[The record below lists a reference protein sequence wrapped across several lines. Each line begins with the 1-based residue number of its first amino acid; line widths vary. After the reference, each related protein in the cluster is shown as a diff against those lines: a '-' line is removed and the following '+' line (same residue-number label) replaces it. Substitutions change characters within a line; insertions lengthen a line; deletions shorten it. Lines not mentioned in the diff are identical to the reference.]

1 MILAVLLN
9 LFVLFFVEVNPQR
22 TTPYLSF
29 RGVPLAN
36 NSYVEFSRVKNSSFT
51 ALRCNTPL
59 RNCCTT
65 PLGERGNWFFP
76 NGSRVLSR
84 MSNNDIYQ
92 SRGVKKVDLHRA
104 RGTSPTGIY
113 CCAIPYKFSAK
124 ERLCVGLYN
133 NRGIAS

>member
-9 LFVLFFVEVNPQR
+9 LYFLFFGEVNPQR
-22 TTPYLSF
+22 TLYLSLW
-29 RGVPLAN
+29 GHLVAN
-36 NSYVEFSRVKNSSFT
+36 HSYVEFSRIEQSSFT

-59 RNCCTT
+59 QNCCTSQ
-65 PLGERGNWFFP
+65 LGELGNWFFP
-76 NGSRVLSR
+76 NGSRVLFN
-84 MSNNDIYQ
+84 MINNDIYQ
-92 SRGVKKVDLHRA
+92 SRGVKKVALHRA

>member
-9 LFVLFFVEVNPQR
+9 LYFLFFGEVNPQR
-22 TTPYLSF
+22 TPYLSL
-29 RGVPLAN
+29 RGHLLAN
-36 NSYVEFSRVKNSSFT
+36 NSYVEFSRVKNGSFSV
-51 ALRCNTPL
+51 LRCNTPL
-59 RNCCTT
+59 QNCCTT

-133 NRGIAS
+133 KRGMAS

>member
-9 LFVLFFVEVNPQR
+9 LNFLFFGEVNPQR
-22 TTPYLSF
+22 TPYLSL
-29 RGVPLAN
+29 RGHLLAN
-36 NSYVEFSRVKNSSFT
+36 NSYVEFSRVEQSSFT
-51 ALRCNTPL
+51 ALSCNTPL
-59 RNCCTT
+59 QNCCTSQ
-65 PLGERGNWFFP
+65 LGERGNWFFP

-84 MSNNDIYQ
+84 MRNNDIYRRREVQ
-92 SRGVKKVDLHRA
+92 RVELHRA

-124 ERLCVGLYN
+124 ERLCAGLYN

>member
-9 LFVLFFVEVNPQR
+9 LFFLYFVQVNSQR
-22 TTPYLSF
+22 TPYLSL
-29 RGVPLAN
+29 RGHLLAN
-36 NSYVEFSRVKNSSFT
+36 NSYVEFSRVKNGSYT

-59 RNCCTT
+59 QNCCTSQ
-65 PLGERGNWFFP
+65 LGELGNWFFP

-84 MSNNDIYQ
+84 MRNNDIYRRREVQ
-92 SRGVKKVDLHRA
+92 RVDLHRA
-104 RGTSPTGIY
+104 MGTSPTGIY

-133 NRGIAS
+133 NGGIAS